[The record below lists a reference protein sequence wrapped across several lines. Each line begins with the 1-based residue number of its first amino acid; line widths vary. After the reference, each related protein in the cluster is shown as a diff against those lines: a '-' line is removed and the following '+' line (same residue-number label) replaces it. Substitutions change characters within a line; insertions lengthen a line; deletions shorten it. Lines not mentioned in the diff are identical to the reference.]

1 MVMQCSWDGDRR
13 TEKRSCQMLQESL
26 ESSLKTKSIL
36 VTRWGVNLLKLRVKK
51 LEFKLFFIHKFV
63 CLPAKIL
70 QGFEKLGLRDKGN

>member
-51 LEFKLFFIHKFV
+51 LEFTLFFYSQIS
-63 CLPAKIL
+63 IT
-70 QGFEKLGLRDKGN
+70 QIYEELGLRDKGN